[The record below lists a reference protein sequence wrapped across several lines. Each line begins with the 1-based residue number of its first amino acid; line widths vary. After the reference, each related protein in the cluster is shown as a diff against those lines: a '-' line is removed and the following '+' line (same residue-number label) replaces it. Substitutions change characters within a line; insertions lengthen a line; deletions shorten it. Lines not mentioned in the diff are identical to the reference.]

1 MNKTKVV
8 ATIGPMSLTK
18 DTIKKM
24 IEAGVDV
31 FRINLK
37 HASRDFCIKAK
48 EMIDKVNKELK
59 TNVAIMFDTK
69 GPQVR
74 VGMFA
79 GGEAIYEAN
88 DKIRIYMDDVL
99 GDSTKFSVDYKDL
112 LDEINFDT
120 IIKFHDSNVELQVL
134 DKGNDYLL
142 CVVLHGGTLKN
153 QQTLTAVGIKLNLPC
168 ISDEDEDDIRFAHD
182 LNIDFIC
189 LSNVS
194 SGEDILDGN
203 DLLIELGNNH
213 MGIVAKI
220 ENERAIN
227 DIDNIINNSDGIL
240 IARGDLGVEIPVER
254 IPGIQK
260 NIINKC
266 HQDGKFSIVAVD
278 IVIQDEEYD
287 EPTRAEVSDVA
298 NAVLDGV
305 DAIMLTGK
313 TAKGIY
319 PVETVYTINRILDE
333 AELEV
338 DYYSFMDKAL
348 RTENKDISGVIA
360 HNVASSAI
368 HLNCKA
374 IYAPTMTGYTA
385 RKISRFRPICPII
398 AASPNADTVKSL
410 QLYFA
415 VYPVLIHELRTFDKV
430 IEAAKKTSQDV
441 LDLNLNDKYI
451 ITGGYPFRD
460 VKHTNFMK
468 IEEL

>member
-79 GGEAIYEAN
+79 GGEATYETN
-88 DKIRIYMDDVL
+88 DKIRIYMEDVL

-220 ENERAIN
+220 ENE
-227 DIDNIINNSDGIL
+227 
-240 IARGDLGVEIPVER
+240 
-254 IPGIQK
+254 K
-260 NIINKC
+260 
-266 HQDGKFSIVAVD
+266 SI
-278 IVIQDEEYD
+278 
-287 EPTRAEVSDVA
+287 
-298 NAVLDGV
+298 
-305 DAIMLTGK
+305 
-313 TAKGIY
+313 
-319 PVETVYTINRILDE
+319 
-333 AELEV
+333 
-338 DYYSFMDKAL
+338 
-348 RTENKDISGVIA
+348 
-360 HNVASSAI
+360 
-368 HLNCKA
+368 
-374 IYAPTMTGYTA
+374 
-385 RKISRFRPICPII
+385 
-398 AASPNADTVKSL
+398 
-410 QLYFA
+410 
-415 VYPVLIHELRTFDKV
+415 
-430 IEAAKKTSQDV
+430 
-441 LDLNLNDKYI
+441 KY
-451 ITGGYPFRD
+451 
-460 VKHTNFMK
+460 
-468 IEEL
+468 